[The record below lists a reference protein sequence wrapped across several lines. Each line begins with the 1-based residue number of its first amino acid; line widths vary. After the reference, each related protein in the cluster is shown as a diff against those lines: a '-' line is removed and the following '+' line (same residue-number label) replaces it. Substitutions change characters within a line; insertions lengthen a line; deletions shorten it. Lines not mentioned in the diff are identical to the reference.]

1 MPDGLSIISCQTSTL
16 FGNKETHMN
25 TLRRSLVKTC
35 AAIALFPFSR
45 LMGKAQESQQQTS
58 ARTGRIDLTSFKA
71 VISDEEAKE
80 LRKVLEQTIDIPIQ
94 VTASNG
100 SPVTIVDAKI
110 RGIKREPQTNAAGE
124 LTTPINDYAMKATIN
139 LYNNSEERISV
150 VGLQLLNNQANHMFY
165 IYPRT
170 LALGGRKN
178 QKVEIVLMT
187 LSGDPAHLAVKVVGG
202 QFENGKTWGEFPFP
216 RPLKDSTPLPNNLQT
231 DKQPR
236 ALIRGAPRYTE
247 EARVHKVLGVVGLHI
262 EVGVDGSV
270 TDFRVTN
277 ALPDGLTEEA
287 IKSMLSLKFL
297 PAMKKG
303 APIACWIKT
312 SVEFNLK

>member
-1 MPDGLSIISCQTSTL
+1 
-16 FGNKETHMN
+16 MN
-25 TLRRSLVKTC
+25 IFRRSFAKTC
-35 AAIALFPFSR
+35 VAIALFPFGR
-45 LMGKAQESQQQTS
+45 LLGNAQESQQQTP
-58 ARTGRIDLTSFKA
+58 ARAGRIDLTGSRP

-80 LRKVLEQTIDIPIQ
+80 LRKVLERAIDTPIQ
-94 VTASNG
+94 VAASNG
-100 SPVTIVDAKI
+100 SPVSIIDAKI
-110 RGIKREPQTNAAGE
+110 RGVKREPQTDAAGG

-139 LYNNSEERISV
+139 LSNDSKEKVSV
-150 VGLQLLNNQANHMFY
+150 VGLQLLNAQANHTFY
-165 IYPRT
+165 IYPMT
-170 LALGGRKN
+170 LALGGTNK
-178 QKVEIVLMT
+178 QKVEINLM
-187 LSGDPAHLAVKVVGG
+187 LVSGDPAHLVVKVVGG

-216 RPLKDSTPLPNNLQT
+216 RPPKDSTPLPNNLQT

-236 ALIRGAPRYTE
+236 ALIRGASRYTE
-247 EARVHKVLGVVGLHI
+247 AARAHRVLGVVGLQV

-287 IKSMLSLKFL
+287 IKSILSLKFL
-297 PAMKKG
+297 PAMKKR

>member
-1 MPDGLSIISCQTSTL
+1 
-16 FGNKETHMN
+16 
-25 TLRRSLVKTC
+25 
-35 AAIALFPFSR
+35 
-45 LMGKAQESQQQTS
+45 
-58 ARTGRIDLTSFKA
+58 
-71 VISDEEAKE
+71 
-80 LRKVLEQTIDIPIQ
+80 
-94 VTASNG
+94 
-100 SPVTIVDAKI
+100 
-110 RGIKREPQTNAAGE
+110 
-124 LTTPINDYAMKATIN
+124 
-139 LYNNSEERISV
+139 
-150 VGLQLLNNQANHMFY
+150 
-165 IYPRT
+165 
-170 LALGGRKN
+170 
-178 QKVEIVLMT
+178 
-187 LSGDPAHLAVKVVGG
+187 AHLAVKVVGG
-202 QFENGKTWGEFPFP
+202 QFENEKTWGEFPFP

-236 ALIRGAPRYTE
+236 ALIRVAPRYTE
-247 EARVHKVLGVVGLHI
+247 EARVHKVLGVVGLQI